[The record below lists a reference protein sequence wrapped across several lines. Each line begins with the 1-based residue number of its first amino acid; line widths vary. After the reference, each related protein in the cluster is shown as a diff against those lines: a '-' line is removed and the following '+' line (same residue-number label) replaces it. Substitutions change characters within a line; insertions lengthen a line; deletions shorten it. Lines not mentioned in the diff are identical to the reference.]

1 MIDAVITIKSLAHE
15 IKVSVKEIIKYF
27 SNKGILKLE
36 NDIVNKEEKKKLL
49 TYFKKKTFN
58 KLKFLTIKK
67 KNNIINTNKIKQ
79 KKILINNK
87 NKLLFLDKKNLSKKS
102 PKNNKF
108 NILKIKKKKN
118 LMTFRKNDYTKI
130 NITKKNID
138 YKNKKNI
145 KLNKNKNFYKNT
157 NLNYKNIDKN
167 FLKKNTYNKKKYN
180 KNYKNS
186 KENNKKIIYNHK
198 YKKKKF
204 KLYQN
209 FNKPI
214 KNIHRNIIINET
226 ISITELSKQ
235 MAVKSSK
242 LIKII
247 MNMGEKYSDVNQ
259 LLDQETAQLVAE
271 EMGHKVI
278 LRHENDIEKLLINN
292 TNLNSIPIIRSPIV
306 TIIGHVDHGKTSLL
320 DYICSSNIT
329 SKEVGGIT
337 QNINAYEIIFDNKK
351 IVFFDTPGHESFIS
365 MRLRGVQI
373 TDIIILVIAID
384 DGVMPQTIEAIQ
396 HAKTMKV
403 PIIVA
408 INKIDKKISNFEKI
422 KNELSR
428 YNIISEEWGGENIFV
443 KISAKTGEGIN
454 KLLKI
459 ILLQAEML
467 ELKAIN
473 QGIAKGIVIE
483 SFLEKGKGPIANVL
497 VKEGK
502 LKKGDIIL
510 CGCTY
515 GKVKC
520 LINFKGLK
528 TLYAGPS
535 TPIKILGLSE
545 LPYAGDNFIVIKNE
559 KQAKEIALY
568 RKNKLRNIELTQK
581 QKQFQKIFSNLNLN
595 KKDIYEVKLLIK
607 SNTQGSIEAIKN
619 TLLNLSNNKINIKII
634 HCGIG
639 EINETDISLA
649 IANSS
654 KNVIIIGFNIKKNN
668 IIKKLTKIKYIKIM
682 FFTIIYDLISYI
694 KKYIQNL
701 LIPKY
706 KKLILGNAEVRSIFT
721 IPKIGVIAG
730 CIVTYG
736 LIKRNN
742 MLKLFRN
749 NQIIHE
755 GIIDSLRRF
764 KESVNEVRNGMECG
778 ISIKN
783 FNDIYIGDKIEI
795 FEKIEI
801 IKK

>member
-1 MIDAVITIKSLAHE
+1 MIDAVITIKSLANE
-15 IKVSVKEIIKYF
+15 IKVPIKKIIKYF
-27 SNKGILKLE
+27 SNKGISKLE
-36 NDIVNKEEKKKLL
+36 NDIINKEEKKKFL
-49 TYFKKKTFN
+49 TYLKNKNSN
-58 KLKFLTIKK
+58 KLKFFSIHNNDIK
-67 KNNIINTNKIKQ
+67 NINKIKQ
-79 KKILINNK
+79 KKILVNNDK
-87 NKLLFLDKKNLSKKS
+87 SKLLFLNKQNLTKKKYKL
-102 PKNNKF
+102 NKIS
-108 NILKIKKKKN
+108 ILKIKKKKKSMLFHKHDYKEIN
-118 LMTFRKNDYTKI
+118 TTKNSV
-130 NITKKNID
+130 D

-145 KLNKNKNFYKNT
+145 ILKKKKFY
-157 NLNYKNIDKN
+157 NYKNIDKN
-167 FLKKNTYNKKKYN
+167 FLKKNIYNKKKYN
-180 KNYKNS
+180 KNYKNF
-186 KENNKKIIYNHK
+186 KENNKKIIYNNK
-198 YKKKKF
+198 YKKNF
-204 KLYQN
+204 SKLYQN

-214 KNIHRNIIINET
+214 KNINRNIIINET
-226 ISITELSKQ
+226 ISITELSNK
-235 MAVKSSK
+235 MAVKNSE
-242 LIKII
+242 LIKIMI
-247 MNMGEKYSDVNQ
+247 NMGEQYSDVNQ
-259 LLDQETAQLVAE
+259 LLDQETAQLIAE

-278 LRHENDIEKLLINN
+278 LRRENDIEKLLINN
-292 TNLNSIPIIRSPIV
+292 TNLHSKPIIRSPIV

-329 SKEVGGIT
+329 AKEAGGIT
-337 QNINAYEIIFDNKK
+337 QNIDAYEIEFNNKK
-351 IVFFDTPGHESFIS
+351 IIFFDTPGHESFTS

-408 INKIDKKISNFEKI
+408 INKIDKNISNFEKI

-428 YNIISEEWGGENIFV
+428 YDIISEEWGGKNIFV

-459 ILLQAEML
+459 ILLQAEIL

-473 QGIAKGIVIE
+473 VGIAKGIVIE

-497 VKEGK
+497 IKEGM
-502 LKKGDIIL
+502 LKKGDIVL

-520 LINFKGLK
+520 LINYKGFKIQ
-528 TLYAGPS
+528 YAGPS

-545 LPYAGDNFIVIKNE
+545 LPDAGDNFIVVSNE
-559 KQAKEIALY
+559 KQAKVIALY
-568 RKNKLRNIELTQK
+568 RKNKLREIKLAHK
-581 QKQFQKIFSNLNLN
+581 QKQFKKLFLNLD
-595 KKDIYEVKLLIK
+595 KKNIYEINLLIK
-607 SNTQGSIEAIKN
+607 SDTKGSIEDITN
-619 TLLNLSNNKINIKII
+619 TLLNLSNKKINIKII

-649 IANSS
+649 ITNSS
-654 KNVIIIGFNIKKNN
+654 KHIIIIGFNIKQNTIIKN
-668 IIKKLTKIKYIKIM
+668 IIKKKHIKIM
-682 FFTIIYDLISYI
+682 FFTIIYDLINYM

-701 LIPKY
+701 LMPKY
-706 KKLILGNAEVRSIFT
+706 KELILGNAEIKSIFT

-742 MLKLFRN
+742 LVKLFRN
-749 NQIIHE
+749 NQIIHV

-764 KESVNEVRNGMECG
+764 KESVYEVRSGMECG

-783 FNDIYIGDKIEI
+783 FNDIHLGDKIEI
-795 FEKIEI
+795 FKKDEI

>member
-1 MIDAVITIKSLAHE
+1 MIDAVITIKSLANE
-15 IKVSVKEIIKYF
+15 IKISVKKIIQYF
-27 SNKGILKLE
+27 SNTGISKLE
-36 NDIVNKEEKKKLL
+36 NDIINKEEKKKLL
-49 TYFKKKTFN
+49 TYLKNKNSN
-58 KLKFLTIKK
+58 KLEFLNIQ
-67 KNNIINTNKIKQ
+67 KNNNNVTNLKKIKQ
-79 KKILINNK
+79 KKILINNNNK
-87 NKLLFLDKKNLSKKS
+87 NKLLFLDKKNYTKEPYKT
-102 PKNNKF
+102 KTF
-108 NILKIKKKKN
+108 NVLKTKKKKFLISSHKHN
-118 LMTFRKNDYTKI
+118 YKKI
-130 NITKKNID
+130 NIIKNNID
-138 YKNKKNI
+138 YKKKKSI
-145 KLNKNKNFYKNT
+145 KLNKKKIFYNKNLNHKNT
-157 NLNYKNIDKN
+157 DKN
-167 FLKKNTYNKKKYN
+167 FFKKNIYNKKKYN

-186 KENNKKIIYNHK
+186 KENNKKIIFNK

-214 KNIHRNIIINET
+214 KNINRNIIINET
-226 ISITELSKQ
+226 ISIIELSNK
-235 MAVKSSK
+235 MAVKSSE
-242 LIKII
+242 LIKVMI
-247 MNMGEKYSDVNQ
+247 NMGEKYSDINQ
-259 LLDQETAQLVAE
+259 LLDQETAQLIAE

-278 LRHENDIEKLLINN
+278 LHHENDIEQSLINN
-292 TNLNSIPIIRSPIV
+292 TDLNSTPIIRSPIV

-320 DYICSSNIT
+320 DYICSSNVAA
-329 SKEVGGIT
+329 KEAGGIT
-337 QNINAYEIIFDNKK
+337 QNIDAYEIVFNNKK

-373 TDIIILVIAID
+373 TDIILLVIAID

-396 HAKTMKV
+396 HAKAMKV

-428 YNIISEEWGGENIFV
+428 YNIISEEWGGRNIFV

-459 ILLQAEML
+459 ILLQTEML

-473 QGIAKGIVIE
+473 KGIARGIVIE

-497 VKEGK
+497 IKEGM
-502 LKKGDIIL
+502 LKKGDIVL

-515 GKVKC
+515 GKIKC
-520 LINFKGLK
+520 LINYKGSK
-528 TLYAGPS
+528 KLYAGPS

-545 LPYAGDNFIVIKNE
+545 LPYAGDNFIVVNNE

-568 RKNKLRNIELTQK
+568 RKNKLREVKLAHK
-581 QKQFQKIFSNLNLN
+581 QKQFQKLFLNLN
-595 KKDIYEVKLLIK
+595 KKNIYEIILLIK
-607 SNTQGSIEAIKN
+607 SDTQGSLEAIKN
-619 TLLNLSNNKINIKII
+619 TLLNLSNDKINIKVI

-639 EINETDISLA
+639 EINETDISLV
-649 IANSS
+649 ITNSS
-654 KNVIIIGFNIKKNN
+654 KHIIIIGFNIKQNN
-668 IIKKLTKIKYIKIM
+668 IIRNLTKIKYIKVM
-682 FFTIIYDLISYI
+682 FFTIIYDLINYM

-701 LIPKY
+701 LMPKY
-706 KKLILGNAEVRSIFT
+706 KELILGNAEVRSIFT

-742 MLKLFRN
+742 LIKLFRN
-749 NQIIHE
+749 NQMIHE

-764 KESVNEVRNGMECG
+764 KESVHEVRNGMECG

-783 FNDIYIGDKIEI
+783 FNNIYIGDKIEI
-795 FEKIEI
+795 FEKTET